1 MCGIAGFELD
11 SGSFDQEIGRRLLD
25 GLAHRGPDGGWF
37 VARGVYGLAQTRL
50 AVIDLSDRVTYPM
63 ANESRDVWLLFNGEV
78 YDHAKLRAELEG
90 RGHCFR
96 TRCDAEVI
104 VHGYE
109 ECGLDFFSRIDGMF
123 ALALW
128 DERRSELVL
137 TRDQL
142 GIKPLAYT
150 STGRFAFASEAVAL
164 VSAGL
169 TRGEPDVEAIEDFAT
184 FHYVPMP
191 ATGVAGLTEVEPG
204 VAVVRSRD
212 GVIRTERWREIP
224 FTATTKQP
232 NAASRRET
240 TEEVARALD
249 ESVRRQLIADVPVGV
264 FLSSGIDSSL
274 ILDSAVRAGARPT
287 AFTIGF
293 RGQGDFDESACARQF
308 ATHLRVR
315 HVCCDLRLDFHTA
328 LASVCGAYDRPFADA
343 SAIAMLALARTAR
356 EEVTVALSGTGGDD
370 LFAGYYR
377 HRVHLLAPLMAHV
390 PDAALRW
397 AACLERRDGNERGSA
412 IALAR
417 SYLGRL
423 SAASR
428 GDALSQYL
436 SLTGGP
442 GRGEL
447 TAFLSGDRFDAR
459 ERVAQRFAL
468 SDVNRLSILSAI
480 QAFELQTY
488 LPSDLLTKE
497 DRATM
502 AVGLEGRLPMLG
514 RDLLALAEVLD
525 GRQLATVRSG
535 KRVLR
540 RIAAQRLP
548 RYITMRRKRGFAVPL
563 GALFR
568 GPWREPAIAWL
579 QDSTSCLVE
588 PRKVADGLESGRLH
602 PANTWAAC
610 VLIAWEGRLAGARAN
625 ASRFA
630 PR

>member
-1 MCGIAGFELD
+1 MCGIAGFEC
-11 SGSFDQEIGRRLLD
+11 SGPSDEEIGRRLLA
-25 GLAHRGPDGGWF
+25 GLADRGPDGGWF
-37 VARGVYGLAQTRL
+37 VTRGQYGLAQTRL
-50 AVIDLSDRVTYPM
+50 AVVDLSDRVAYPM

-78 YDHAKLRAELEG
+78 YDHTRLRAELEG
-90 RGHCFR
+90 RGHRFR
-96 TRCDAEVI
+96 TRCDAEVML
-104 VHGYE
+104 HGYE
-109 ECGLDFFSRIDGMF
+109 ECGLEFFSRIDGMF

-142 GIKPLAYT
+142 GIKPLAHT
-150 STGRFAFASEAVAL
+150 STGRFAFASDAVAL
-164 VSAGL
+164 VAAGL

-191 ATGVAGLTEVEPG
+191 ATGVAGLIEVEPG
-204 VAVVRSRD
+204 VAVIRSRD
-212 GVIRTERWREIP
+212 GGMRRERWREIP
-224 FTATTKQP
+224 FTATTKRP
-232 NAASRRET
+232 NVSSRRET

-274 ILDSAVRAGARPT
+274 ILDSAIRAGARPT

-293 RGQGDFDESACARQF
+293 GGQGDFDESAHARRF
-308 ATHLRVR
+308 ATQLGVR
-315 HVCCDLRLDFHTA
+315 HVCRDLHLDFHNA
-328 LASVCGAYDRPFADA
+328 LASVSEAYDRPFADS
-343 SAIAMLALARTAR
+343 SAIATLSLARMAR

-377 HRVHLLAPLMAHV
+377 HRAHLLAPLMARV
-390 PDAALRW
+390 PGTVLRW
-397 AACLERRDGNERGSA
+397 VACLERQDGDERGSA
-412 IALAR
+412 VALAR

-423 SAASR
+423 SAAGH

-442 GRGEL
+442 GGGG
-447 TAFLSGDRFDAR
+447 LSALVAGDRFDAK
-459 ERVAQRFAL
+459 ERVAHRFGLRDANRSSTL
-468 SDVNRLSILSAI
+468 STI

-488 LPSDLLTKE
+488 LPSDLLAKE

-502 AVGLEGRLPMLG
+502 AVGLEGRVPMLG
-514 RDLLALAEVLD
+514 RDLLDLAEVLD
-525 GRQLATVRSG
+525 DRQLATMRTG

-540 RIAAQRLP
+540 DIAAQRLP

-568 GPWREPAIAWL
+568 GPWREPALAWL
-579 QDSTSCLVE
+579 RDSTSCLLE
-588 PRKVADGLESGRLH
+588 PREVADALENDRLH
-602 PANTWAAC
+602 PASTWAAC
-610 VLIAWEGRLAGARAN
+610 VLIAWEARLAGVRVK
-625 ASRFA
+625 ASQLA
-630 PR
+630 PS

>member
-1 MCGIAGFELD
+1 MCGIAGFES
-11 SGSFDQEIGRRLLD
+11 SGLSDDETGQRLLD
-25 GLAHRGPDGGWF
+25 GLAHRGPDGGWL
-37 VARGVYGLAQTRL
+37 VTRGQYGLAQTRL
-50 AVIDLSDRVTYPM
+50 AVVDLSDRVAYPM
-63 ANESRDVWLLFNGEV
+63 TNESGDVWLLFNGEV

-90 RGHCFR
+90 RGHRFR
-96 TRCDAEVI
+96 TQCDAEVML
-104 VHGYE
+104 HGYE

-142 GIKPLAYT
+142 GIKPLMHT
-150 STGRFAFASEAVAL
+150 STGRFAFASDAIAL
-164 VSAGL
+164 VAAGL
-169 TRGEPDVEAIEDFAT
+169 SPGQPDVEAIDDFGA

-191 ATGVAGLTEVEPG
+191 ATGIAGLIEVEPG
-204 VAVVRSRD
+204 VALIRSRD
-212 GVIRTERWREIP
+212 GTMRRKRWREIP

-232 NAASRRET
+232 DVSSRRET
-240 TEEVARALD
+240 TEEVAHALD

-274 ILDSAVRAGARPT
+274 ILDSAIRAGARPT

-293 RGQGDFDESACARQF
+293 GGQGDFDESAPARRF
-308 ATHLRVR
+308 ATQLGVR
-315 HVCCDLRLDFHTA
+315 HVCRDLHLDFHNA
-328 LASVCGAYDRPFADA
+328 LASVSEAYDRPFADA
-343 SAIAMLALARTAR
+343 SAIATLSLARMAR

-377 HRVHLLAPLMAHV
+377 HRAHLLAPLTAHV
-390 PDAALRW
+390 PDTVLRW
-397 AACLERRDGNERGSA
+397 AASLERQDGNERSSA

-423 SAASR
+423 GAAGH
-428 GDALSQYL
+428 GDGVSQYL

-442 GRGEL
+442 GGEGL
-447 TAFLSGDRFDAR
+447 TALVAGDRFDAR
-459 ERVAQRFAL
+459 ERVARRFGL
-468 SDVNRLSILSAI
+468 RDTSRSSTLSAI

-502 AVGLEGRLPMLG
+502 AVGLEGRVPMLG
-514 RDLLALAEVLD
+514 RDLLNLAEALD
-525 GRQLATVRSG
+525 ERQLTTLRTG

-540 RIAAQRLP
+540 GIAAQRLP

-568 GPWREPAIAWL
+568 GPWRDPAIAWL
-579 QDSTSCLVE
+579 RGSTSCLLE
-588 PRKVADGLESGRLH
+588 PGKVADALENGRLH

-610 VLIAWEGRLAGARAN
+610 VLIAWEARLAGVRVK
-625 ASRFA
+625 ASHLA

>member
-1 MCGIAGFELD
+1 MCGIAGFEL
-11 SGSFDQEIGRRLLD
+11 SSNAFDQQIGMRLLD
-25 GLAHRGPDGGWF
+25 GLSHRGPDGGWF
-37 VARGVYGLAQTRL
+37 VTRGVYGLAQTRL
-50 AVIDLSDRVTYPM
+50 AVIDLSDRVAYPM
-63 ANESRDVWLLFNGEV
+63 ANESGNVWLLFNGEV
-78 YDHAKLRAELEG
+78 YDHVTLRGELER

-96 TRCDAEVI
+96 TLCDAEVI
-104 VHGYE
+104 LHGYE
-109 ECGLDFFSRIDGMF
+109 EYGLDFFRRIDGMF

-128 DERRSELVL
+128 DERKSELLL

-150 STGRFAFASEAVAL
+150 NTGRFAFASEAVAL

-169 TRGEPDVEAIEDFAT
+169 TRGEPDAEAIEDFAA

-191 ATGVAGLTEVEPG
+191 ATGVAGLVEVEPG
-204 VAVVRSRD
+204 VAVIRD
-212 GVIRTERWREIP
+212 REGGVRTERWREIP
-224 FTATTKQP
+224 FTAPMRQLSVAT
-232 NAASRRET
+232 RRET

-249 ESVRRQLIADVPVGV
+249 ESVRRQLNADVPVGV

-293 RGQGDFDESACARQF
+293 AGYGDFDESSPARKF
-308 ATHLRVR
+308 ATHLRVP
-315 HVCCDLRLDFHTA
+315 HVCRDLRLDFHTA
-328 LASVCGAYDRPFADA
+328 LASVCEAYDRPFADA
-343 SAIAMLALARTAR
+343 SAIATLALARTAR

-377 HRVHLLAPLMAHV
+377 HRAHLLAPLIAHV
-390 PDAALRW
+390 PDAALSW
-397 AACLERRDGNERGSA
+397 AARLERRDGDERSSVM
-412 IALAR
+412 ALAR

-423 SAASR
+423 GAASR
-428 GDALSQYL
+428 DDALSQYL

-447 TAFLSGDRFDAR
+447 TELLSGDRFDAR
-459 ERVAQRFAL
+459 ERVARRFAL
-468 SDVNRLSILSAI
+468 RDRNRSSTLSAI

-514 RDLLALAEVLD
+514 RELVALAEALD

-548 RYITMRRKRGFAVPL
+548 RYITMRHKRGFAVPL
-563 GALFR
+563 GALLR

-579 QDSTSCLVE
+579 RDSASCLLE
-588 PRKVADGLESGRLH
+588 PRVVADRLESGRLH
-602 PANTWAAC
+602 PAHVWAAC
-610 VLIAWEGRLAGARAN
+610 VLIAWEGRLAGARAEASHL
-625 ASRFA
+625 ASR
-630 PR
+630 